1 MLQKSCGSSGISIS
15 VYTSHGQVQA
25 EEGQKPTPEITQPT
39 SPDGPAEVSH
49 NYNTCTSN
57 IIIIISVQVYKI

>member
-25 EEGQKPTPEITQPT
+25 EEGQKPAPEITQPT
-39 SPDGPAEVSH
+39 SPDGPAKVSH
-49 NYNTCTSN
+49 N
-57 IIIIISVQVYKI
+57 KL